1 MVRDIP
7 DGPAHQQIAIAP
19 QLAQGGRRQVAARQQ
34 RTKGLREGLPGGR
47 NKMSSISNA
56 RHDGQRRISIRGAE
70 VAVGAV
76 AAGRGIE

>member
-7 DGPAHQQIAIAP
+7 DGPAHQQIAIAPHAP

-56 RHDGQRRISIRGAE
+56 RHDGQPRISIRGAE
-70 VAVGAV
+70 V
-76 AAGRGIE
+76 GR